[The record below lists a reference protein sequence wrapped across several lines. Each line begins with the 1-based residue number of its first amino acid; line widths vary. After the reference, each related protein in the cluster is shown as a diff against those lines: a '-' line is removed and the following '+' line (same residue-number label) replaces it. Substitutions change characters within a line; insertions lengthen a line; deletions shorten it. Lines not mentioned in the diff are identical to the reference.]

1 MMALDAGLPADEFG
15 LGVVGQAVIPICEK
29 HPADHQ
35 RNNAGGEGDYEIAL
49 RPGGI
54 CLGQISF
61 GIGRRFRGVSRVLCG
76 LLAVHAS
83 GRPLRLKIGRMQ
95 MPHEDMAGGNR

>member
-1 MMALDAGLPADEFG
+1 MALDAGLPADEFG

-49 RPGGI
+49 QQYEESLEIAKELGDRAGAAINPGTGHRARNHGDI
-54 CLGQISF
+54 
-61 GIGRRFRGVSRVLCG
+61 
-76 LLAVHAS
+76 
-83 GRPLRLKIGRMQ
+83 
-95 MPHEDMAGGNR
+95 